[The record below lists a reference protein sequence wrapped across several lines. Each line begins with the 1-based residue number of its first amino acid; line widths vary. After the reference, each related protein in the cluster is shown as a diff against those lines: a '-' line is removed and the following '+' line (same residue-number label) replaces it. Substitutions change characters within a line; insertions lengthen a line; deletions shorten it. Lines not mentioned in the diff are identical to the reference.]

1 MSLKPGVSRVITPF
15 ARDSRGMTSPD
26 SKARTGDDRSGEPRN
41 EDPMRF
47 DRGGAEA
54 SGSDPGEA
62 SHDRDR
68 ADPPRFSV
76 VRVTPQAAA
85 SLVTMKRAGA
95 RRNPAAVTVYAQ
107 AMAGAEW
114 VLNGMPII
122 MSRKGVLLDGVQRLH
137 ACIEADTPFITVLA
151 ENVSDDT
158 VHTIDQQRRRS
169 FTGVLETRGIPHPA
183 AVANLLA
190 KLIRYEDG
198 TLTRGTSTP
207 PWSRMERVL
216 EANREAL
223 DTAVKF
229 SYDHPARLL
238 SEAIR
243 TPLSFMGLQADRSA
257 VRRFL
262 DAIAHPERFQANEPG
277 VMIRRRL
284 IESRADPAR
293 RLPVVTL
300 FALCVKALNDT
311 IQGTHSDTYVWTDA
325 GQPGRSAE
333 PFPVLAHYTGLAAA
347 EPGALRDEARLRL
360 VQDAAAV
367 AVQDAGALS
376 MTVETIGPERAE
388 EYLAVNRGNRNI
400 VQAHVAALA
409 RDIRSGQW
417 MFNAQ
422 PICFSRSGRLL
433 NGQHRLS
440 AVLESGQPIEVLVM
454 RGLPEAAFP
463 TYDKQ
468 AKKAPALDEMFEDF
482 GDKALISATAV
493 LLWRREL
500 RPEGEPNA
508 RPTSSEIRDVIR
520 DHPELMRFRGFA
532 RKLVRY
538 GRASALV
545 YAGYHVM
552 RANAALGSVF
562 LDRLETAA
570 NLPAG
575 HIILKLRDRLID
587 LRKAD
592 QNTQIDEIL
601 AAWER
606 FQKRPGIPV

>member
-1 MSLKPGVSRVITPF
+1 MR
-15 ARDSRGMTSPD
+15 
-26 SKARTGDDRSGEPRN
+26 DDRSIADHKAPEPVAKQDSGG
-41 EDPMRF
+41 DP
-47 DRGGAEA
+47 A
-54 SGSDPGEA
+54 
-62 SHDRDR
+62 
-68 ADPPRFSV
+68 RFSILLM
-76 VRVTPQAAA
+76 TPEMAP
-85 SLVTMKRAGA
+85 SLLAMRRPGA
-95 RRNPAAVTVYAQ
+95 RRNQAAVTAYAQ
-107 AMAGAEW
+107 AMRNGEW
-114 VLNGMPII
+114 VLNGMPVIL
-122 MSRKGVLLDGVQRLH
+122 SRKGVLLDGVQRLN
-137 ACIEADTPFITVLA
+137 ACVEAETPFMTVLA
-151 ENVSDDT
+151 ENVPDDT

-207 PWSRMERVL
+207 PWSRMERAL
-216 EANREAL
+216 EANREDL

-229 SYDHPARLL
+229 SFDHPARLL

-243 TPLSFMGLQADRSA
+243 TPLCFMGLQVDRA
-257 VRRFL
+257 AIRRFL
-262 DAIAHPERFQANEPG
+262 DAIAHPERFAADEPG

-284 IESRADPAR
+284 VEGRADPAR
-293 RLPVVTL
+293 RVPVVTL
-300 FALCVKALNDT
+300 FALCIKALNDT
-311 IQGTHSDTYVWTDA
+311 IRGNHSDIYTWTDLNHPSRA
-325 GQPGRSAE
+325 GEA
-333 PFPVLAHYTGLAAA
+333 FPQLAGYRGLQEAA
-347 EPGALRDEARLRL
+347 ETGMRTDTQARLMHE
-360 VQDAAAV
+360 ATE
-367 AVQDAGALS
+367 ALNDPGVYA
-376 MTVETIGPERAE
+376 MTVETIDPERAE
-388 EYLAVNRGNRNI
+388 RYLAANRGNRNI

-409 RDIRSGQW
+409 RDIRNGQW

-440 AVLESGQPIEVLVM
+440 AVLEAGQPIEVLVM
-454 RGLPEAAFP
+454 RGLPEEAFP

-493 LLWRREL
+493 LLWRREM
-500 RPEGEPNA
+500 RPDGEPNA

-520 DHPELMRFRGFA
+520 DHPELIRFRGFA

-545 YAGYHVM
+545 YAAYRIM
-552 RANAALGSVF
+552 RGNPALGRVF
-562 LDRLETAA
+562 LERLETAA

-601 AAWER
+601 AAWDR

>member
-1 MSLKPGVSRVITPF
+1 M
-15 ARDSRGMTSPD
+15 
-26 SKARTGDDRSGEPRN
+26 
-41 EDPMRF
+41 
-47 DRGGAEA
+47 
-54 SGSDPGEA
+54 
-62 SHDRDR
+62 
-68 ADPPRFSV
+68 
-76 VRVTPQAAA
+76 RVTPETAQ
-85 SLVTMKRAGA
+85 SLLAMKRPGA
-95 RRNPAAVTVYAQ
+95 RRNQAAVAAYAQ
-107 AMAGAEW
+107 AMRSGEW
-114 VLNGMPII
+114 ILNGMPLIV
-122 MSRKGVLLDGVQRLH
+122 SRKGVLLDGVQRLY
-137 ACIEADTPFITVLA
+137 ACLEADTPFVTVVA
-151 ENVSDDT
+151 ENIPDDT

-183 AVANLLA
+183 SVANLLA

-207 PWSRMERVL
+207 PWSRMERAL
-216 EANREAL
+216 EANREEL

-229 SYDHPARLL
+229 SFDHPARLL

-243 TPLSFMGLQADRSA
+243 TPLSFMGLQVNRPAIRH
-257 VRRFL
+257 FL
-262 DAIAHPERFQANEPG
+262 DAIAHPERFKADEPG

-284 IESRADPAR
+284 VEGRADPAR
-293 RLPVVTL
+293 RVPVVTL
-300 FALCVKALNDT
+300 FALCIKALNYT
-311 IQGTHSDTYVWTDA
+311 MNGTHSDAYIWTDINQSA
-325 GQPGRSAE
+325 RSGE
-333 PFPVLAHYTGLAAA
+333 PFPRLSGYTGLR
-347 EPGALRDEARLRL
+347 EPSASSLQTDTRLRL
-360 VQDAAAV
+360 MREAGAAV
-367 AVQDAGALS
+367 DDPGLYAMA
-376 MTVETIGPERAE
+376 VETIGPDRAE
-388 EYLAVNRGNRNI
+388 EYLAANRGNRNI

-409 RDIRSGQW
+409 RDIRNGQW

-440 AVLESGQPIEVLVM
+440 AVLEAGQPIEVLVM
-454 RGLPEAAFP
+454 RGLPEEAFT

-500 RPEGEPNA
+500 RPDGEPNA
-508 RPTSSEIRDVIR
+508 RPTASEIRDVIK

-545 YAGYHVM
+545 YAAYRIM
-552 RANAALGSVF
+552 RANPGLGRIF

-575 HIILKLRDRLID
+575 HIILRLRDRMID

>member
-1 MSLKPGVSRVITPF
+1 MADDRPDTRSSPSRMRPADTAEVAARARPGSHEARFSIIRITPET
-15 ARDSRGMTSPD
+15 APD
-26 SKARTGDDRSGEPRN
+26 FLAK
-41 EDPMRF
+41 
-47 DRGGAEA
+47 
-54 SGSDPGEA
+54 
-62 SHDRDR
+62 
-68 ADPPRFSV
+68 
-76 VRVTPQAAA
+76 
-85 SLVTMKRAGA
+85 KRPVA
-95 RRNPAAVTVYAQ
+95 RRNPAAVASYAQ
-107 AMAGAEW
+107 AMRAGEW

-122 MSRKGVLLDGVQRLH
+122 LSRDGVLLDGVQRLH
-137 ACIEADTPFITVLA
+137 ACMEAGTPFVTVLA
-151 ENVSDDT
+151 ENVPDDT

-183 AVANLLA
+183 AVASLLA
-190 KLIRYEDG
+190 KLIRYQDG

-207 PWSRMERVL
+207 PWSRMERAL
-216 EANREAL
+216 EANRADI

-229 SYDHPARLL
+229 SFDHPARLL

-243 TPLSFMGLQADRSA
+243 TPLSFMGLQVDRA
-257 VRRFL
+257 GIRRFL
-262 DAIAHPERFQANEPG
+262 NAIAHPERFSAGEPG

-284 IESRADPAR
+284 VESRADPAR
-293 RLPVVTL
+293 RVPVVTL
-300 FALCVKALNDT
+300 FALCIKALNDT
-311 IQGTHSDTYVWTDA
+311 IQGSRSDTYVWSETA
-325 GQPGRSAE
+325 RQSRPGEA
-333 PFPVLAHYTGLAAA
+333 FPVLTGYRGLREPEPAAA
-347 EPGALRDEARLRL
+347 PRDGEPRADHAGLGRGGADLDEA
-360 VQDAAAV
+360 
-367 AVQDAGALS
+367 GAYS
-376 MTVETIGPERAE
+376 MTVETIGPARAE
-388 EYLAVNRGNRNI
+388 EYLAANRGNRNI

-409 RDIRSGQW
+409 RDIRNGQW

-422 PICFSRSGRLL
+422 PICFSASGRLL

-440 AVLESGQPIEVLVM
+440 AVLEADQEIEVLVM

-500 RPEGEPNA
+500 CPVDEPHA
-508 RPTSSEIRDVIR
+508 RPTASEIRDVIK
-520 DHPELMRFRGFA
+520 DHPELIRLRGFA

-545 YAGYHVM
+545 YAAYYIL
-552 RANAALGSVF
+552 RADPSLGRVF

-587 LRKAD
+587 LRKAG

-601 AAWER
+601 GAWER
-606 FQKRPGIPV
+606 FRKRPGIAV

>member
-1 MSLKPGVSRVITPF
+1 MSLKPDIGRSLAPR
-15 ARDSRGMTSPD
+15 ARDLWGETPPD
-26 SKARTGDDRSGEPRN
+26 SGVRTGEEGPVEPGNENSMRDDRRPAEQPDANAFQAQDNGQ
-41 EDPMRF
+41 DP
-47 DRGGAEA
+47 A
-54 SGSDPGEA
+54 
-62 SHDRDR
+62 
-68 ADPPRFSV
+68 RFSIMK
-76 VRVTPQAAA
+76 VTPETAPSLLAMKRPGVRRNQAA
-85 SLVTMKRAGA
+85 V
-95 RRNPAAVTVYAQ
+95 AAYAQ
-107 AMAGAEW
+107 AMQSGEW
-114 VLNGMPII
+114 VLNGMPLIV
-122 MSRKGVLLDGVQRLH
+122 SRNGVLLDGVQRLY
-137 ACIEADTPFITVLA
+137 ACIEAAVPFVTVLA

-190 KLIRYEDG
+190 KLIRYQDG

-216 EANREAL
+216 EANRDEL

-229 SYDHPARLL
+229 SFDHPARLL

-257 VRRFL
+257 IRRLL
-262 DAIAHPERFQANEPG
+262 DAIAHPERFRADEPG

-284 IESRADPAR
+284 VEGRADPAR
-293 RLPVVTL
+293 RVPVTTL
-300 FALCVKALNDT
+300 FALCIKALNDT
-311 IQGTHSDTYVWTDA
+311 IQGTHSDTYIWTDIN
-325 GQPGRSAE
+325 QQGRGGE
-333 PFPVLAHYTGLAAA
+333 PFPTLSGYTGLREAAG
-347 EPGALRDEARLRL
+347 GALRTDAQIRLMREAG
-360 VQDAAAV
+360 AAV
-367 AVQDAGALS
+367 EDPGLYA

-388 EYLAVNRGNRNI
+388 EYLAANRGNRNI

-409 RDIRSGQW
+409 RDIRNGQW

-422 PICFSRSGRLL
+422 PICFARSGRLL

-440 AVLESGQPIEVLVM
+440 AVLEAEQPIEVLVM
-454 RGLPEAAFP
+454 RNLPEEAFP

-520 DHPELMRFRGFA
+520 EHPELMRFRGFA

-545 YAGYHVM
+545 YAAY
-552 RANAALGSVF
+552 RIIRSNPTLGPLF

-575 HIILKLRDRLID
+575 HIILRLRDRMID